1 MLPLLQAIWQADG
14 TFPSGAFAF
23 SYGVEGVVALR
34 SELDGTVLA
43 ELTATILRQRW
54 ETCDRIAL
62 VLAFRAAGNLHAIA
76 SIDRDVEASTFGSTM
91 RDGSRRNGRSF
102 LASHARLRDAA
113 ALRLRDAVRSGGC
126 LGHIAVLQGAVLRA
140 VGLVD
145 EIAQLGSSY

>member
-1 MLPLLQAIWQADG
+1 MMLPLLQAIWQADG

-91 RDGSRRNGRSF
+91 RDGSGRNGGAL
-102 LASHARLRDAA
+102 LAGHASARGRPG
-113 ALRLRDAVRSGGC
+113 LRLPQA
-126 LGHIAVLQGAVLRA
+126 
-140 VGLVD
+140 
-145 EIAQLGSSY
+145 